1 MTIAVALL
9 AGALAAS
16 WFVPTLLQRIDL
28 RRHDPLPLI
37 VAWLVSMAGTV
48 LAVVTGV
55 GLLLA
60 PDHGG
65 AHSVLA
71 VIHWCWAALR
81 HGSPPSTDVIA
92 GLSGVVLL
100 LAFLVRLL
108 VVAAR
113 GAGHRARRREEKLAV
128 LRLAARRQPGSP
140 ATLWLAHDRPLA
152 FSLAGGTG
160 VVVATEGLVRHLDR
174 GAVDAVLE
182 HERAHLR
189 GRHHL
194 LVTCADVLSAALP
207 FTPLFRNAPSAI
219 RQLVELAADTAA
231 ARSCG
236 PSAVHRALLG
246 IAGGGTPRTALAMG
260 DEAVEVRLA
269 RLRGR
274 PAQPGAVSRMI
285 FCGLT
290 GMTAAVLPTI
300 TGACVL
306 LGLVAVTC
314 PAG

>member
-16 WFVPTLLQRIDL
+16 WFVPMLLERVDL

-37 VAWLVSMAGTV
+37 VAWLISMGGTV

-65 AHSVLA
+65 AHSLLA

-81 HGSPPSTDVIA
+81 HGSPPGIDVIA
-92 GLSGVVLL
+92 GLSGAALL

-108 VVAAR
+108 IVAAR
-113 GAGHRARRREEKLAV
+113 GARRRALQREEKLAV
-128 LRLAARRQPGSP
+128 LRLAARRRPGSP
-140 ATLWLAHDRPLA
+140 RTLWLAHDRPLA
-152 FSLAGGTG
+152 FSLAGGQG
-160 VVVATEGLVRHLDR
+160 VIVATEGLVRHLDR
-174 GAVDAVLE
+174 KAVDAVLE

-194 LVTCADVLSAALP
+194 LVACADVLSAALP
-207 FTPLFRNAPSAI
+207 FTPLFTKAPSAV
-219 RQLVELAADTAA
+219 RKLVELAADTAA
-231 ARSCG
+231 ARACG
-236 PSAVHRALLG
+236 PAAVHRALLG
-246 IAGGGTPRTALAMG
+246 IAEGGTPRTALAMG

-269 RLRGR
+269 RLRGE
-274 PAQPGAVSRMI
+274 PTQPGTVSRLV

-290 GMTAAVLPTI
+290 GMTAAILPTF

-306 LGLVAVTC
+306 LGIVAVTC
-314 PAG
+314 PPG